1 MCPKYLIIAKKMLT
15 MTRVRYLEGKLSYNR
30 CIRYT
35 CLKAK
40 LFEEVICM
48 SIIVTDVSK
57 VRPLLQRMNEGE
69 PVESLMEDFNTALK
83 EMKPGEMLG
92 AIIEVKYI
100 EKDIT
105 IHDIKE
111 FLDIHEHLYHKSLT
125 DIHISK
131 DDCHPLHVLEKENR
145 LLSGSLEIIG
155 HLLECYEAGD
165 ETMVETLIAEV
176 VRFEDITCHFNRK
189 EKLYFPILER
199 RGIYT
204 LPRKMWAQH
213 DTIRLL
219 LRALRKRVEKIDDIE
234 FRHVQKSFE
243 DLRDACG
250 EMMLEESYLFI
261 PLTQSL
267 FKEEDWSAIAA
278 ESRAFGY
285 AIESVGKYRKGN
297 RCSGKQ
303 PAPLDDTV
311 HMQFGGGYLT
321 AKEANLI
328 LNHLPVEITFVDRKG
343 LFKYFNEIGGA
354 EEMMFIRTPLSIG
367 RNVANCHPP
376 KSTKKVMHI
385 IHDLKKRKK
394 ESETMWFRKKDKYI
408 HVTYKA
414 VFDEAGEFMGIL
426 EYVQDIQPFFELP
439 REVKRHT
446 SPQ

>member
-1 MCPKYLIIAKKMLT
+1 
-15 MTRVRYLEGKLSYNR
+15 
-30 CIRYT
+30 
-35 CLKAK
+35 
-40 LFEEVICM
+40 M
-48 SIIVTDVSK
+48 SIATTDVSK
-57 VRPLLQRMNEGE
+57 VRPLLLKINQGE
-69 PVESLMEDFNTALK
+69 PVESLMDGFNTELK
-83 EMKPGEMLG
+83 EMEPGEMLG
-92 AIIEVKYI
+92 AIIEVKYV
-100 EKDIT
+100 EKDVT
-105 IHDIKE
+105 IYDIKE
-111 FLDIHEHLYHKSLT
+111 FLDIHEHLFHKSLT
-125 DIHISK
+125 EIHISK
-131 DDCHPLHVLEKENR
+131 DDCHPLRILEKENR

-155 HLLECYEAGD
+155 HLLECYEAG
-165 ETMVETLIAEV
+165 ERTMVDTLIAEV
-176 VRFEDITCHFNRK
+176 VRFEEINCHFSRK
-189 EKLYFPILER
+189 EKLYFPLLER

-219 LRALRKRVEKIDDIE
+219 LRALRKRTEKIEEIE
-234 FRHVQKSFE
+234 FRHVRRSF
-243 DLRDACG
+243 DDMKDACE

-267 FKEEDWSAIAA
+267 FKEEDWMAIAA
-278 ESRAFGY
+278 ESKAFGY

-297 RCSGKQ
+297 SCSGKQ

-328 LNHLPVEITFVDRKG
+328 LNHLPGEITFVDRNG
-343 LFKYFNEIGGA
+343 LFKYFNEIGEA

-439 REVKRHT
+439 REVKRGP
-446 SPQ
+446 SPKGK

>member
-1 MCPKYLIIAKKMLT
+1 
-15 MTRVRYLEGKLSYNR
+15 
-30 CIRYT
+30 
-35 CLKAK
+35 
-40 LFEEVICM
+40 M
-48 SIIVTDVSK
+48 SIATTDVSK
-57 VRPLLQRMNEGE
+57 VRPLLQRINEGE

-92 AIIEVKYI
+92 AIIEVKYV
-100 EKDIT
+100 EKNIT

-111 FLDIHEHLYHKSLT
+111 CLDIHEHLYHNSLT

-131 DDCHPLHVLEKENR
+131 DECHPLHVLEKENR

-219 LRALRKRVEKIDDIE
+219 LRALRKRVEKIGDIE

-267 FKEEDWSAIAA
+267 FKEEEWSAIAA

-297 RCSGKQ
+297 SCSGKQ
-303 PAPLDDTV
+303 PDPLDDTV

-328 LNHLPVEITFVDRKG
+328 LNHLPVEITFVDRNG

>member
-1 MCPKYLIIAKKMLT
+1 
-15 MTRVRYLEGKLSYNR
+15 
-30 CIRYT
+30 
-35 CLKAK
+35 
-40 LFEEVICM
+40 M
-48 SIIVTDVSK
+48 SIIATDVSK
-57 VRPLLQRMNEGE
+57 VRPLLRRMNDGE

-83 EMKPGEMLG
+83 EMKPDEMLG
-92 AIIEVKYI
+92 AIIEVKYV

-165 ETMVETLIAEV
+165 GTMVETLIAEV

-219 LRALRKRVEKIDDIE
+219 LRALRKRMEKIGDIE

-243 DLRDACG
+243 DLRDACE

-267 FKEEDWSAIAA
+267 FKEEDWSAIAT
-278 ESRAFGY
+278 ESSAFGY
-285 AIESVGKYRKGN
+285 AIESVGKYQNGRGYDRKN
-297 RCSGKQ
+297 KSES
-303 PAPLDDTV
+303 LDDTV

-321 AKEANLI
+321 AKEANLL
-328 LNHLPVEITFVDRKG
+328 LNHLPVEITFVDRNG
-343 LFKYFNEIGGA
+343 LFKYFNEIGEA

-376 KSTKKVMHI
+376 KSTKKVMLI

-394 ESETMWFRKKDKYI
+394 ESETMWFRKKDKYV

-414 VFDEAGEFMGIL
+414 VFDETGDFKGIL

-439 REVKRHT
+439 RKVKRHS